1 MKKILYPVIVL
12 LAVACSQEK
21 TSETTTDVTTDYNVD
36 GKTVLVYTTADS
48 TDHRLSSTGS
58 LEFKEKR
65 QPFENEV
72 SVFVDPTK
80 TYQQFLGIGA
90 ALTDASA
97 ETFAKLP
104 KDKQEEFLKAYFDKE
119 KGIGYTLARTN
130 IHSCD
135 FSSGSYTYVADGD
148 RELKT
153 FSVEHDRQY
162 RIPLIKQAIT
172 AAGGKLTLYASPW
185 SPPAWMKTNN
195 NMLQGGKLK
204 PEYYQTWANYFA
216 KFIKAY

>member
-1 MKKILYPVIVL
+1 MKKIAYSALAL
-12 LAVACSQEK
+12 LTIACSQEK
-21 TSETTTDVTTDYNVD
+21 TSESATNATIAYNTD

-48 TDHRLSSTGS
+48 TDHRLSSTGT
-58 LEFKEKR
+58 LAFKEKR

-104 KDKQEEFLKAYFDKE
+104 KDKQQEFLKAYFDKE
-119 KGIGYTLARTN
+119 NGIGYTLARTN

-135 FSSGSYTYVADGD
+135 FSSGSYTYVTDGD
-148 RELKT
+148 KELKS
-153 FSVEHDRQY
+153 FNIDHD
-162 RIPLIKQAIT
+162 
-172 AAGGKLTLYASPW
+172 
-185 SPPAWMKTNN
+185 
-195 NMLQGGKLK
+195 
-204 PEYYQTWANYFA
+204 
-216 KFIKAY
+216 